1 MARQDIVEFF
11 HSKRAKAGPGDSNWE
26 HRKSDWIRD
35 LHQLHERVVDYLRAA
50 IEAEDVVPDYRT
62 TTITE
67 EFMGTYDA
75 PELALVVGDETAV
88 FSPKA
93 RNIVG
98 GSGRVDL
105 RGEMGEVT
113 LVLQPGPRWSVVQRR
128 TPTLKVA
135 PLDQD
140 SLLTALRSV
149 MRP

>member
-1 MARQDIVEFF
+1 MATQDVVEFF
-11 HSKRAKAGPGDSNWE
+11 HSKRAKSGPGDLDWE
-26 HRKSDWIRD
+26 HRKGDWIQNLHD
-35 LHQLHERVVDYLRAA
+35 LHELVAEWLRPA
-50 IEAEDVVPDYRT
+50 IEAKDVVPDYRS

-93 RNIVG
+93 RNVVG

-113 LVLQPGPRWSVVQRR
+113 LVLQPGPRWSVVQQR
-128 TPTLKVA
+128 TPTLKVI